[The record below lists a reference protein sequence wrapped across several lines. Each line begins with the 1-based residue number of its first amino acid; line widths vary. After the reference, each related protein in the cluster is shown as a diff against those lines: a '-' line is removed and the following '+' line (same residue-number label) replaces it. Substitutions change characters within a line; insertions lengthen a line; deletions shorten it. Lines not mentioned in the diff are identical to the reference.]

1 MKAAAA
7 LLGLLM
13 LAVPALSSS
22 AQVLTATGAGVL
34 LVVASVVNRSGWR
47 ESAGTIAA
55 AIAVIQCAAWR
66 PGTISL
72 AIEGLLMAGYLILL
86 NGPWRAG
93 RPVTTRWL
101 LGQLPSG
108 IAALTAVGVILTAL
122 AVRTGASSWIFLI
135 GLAAAAAGYR
145 MALPRRPRSTR

>member
-13 LAVPALSSS
+13 LAVPALSSP
-22 AQVLTATGAGVL
+22 AQALAATAAGVL
-34 LVVASVVNRSGWR
+34 LVVASVVNRPGWQ
-47 ESAGTIAA
+47 SAGTIAA
-55 AIAVIQCAAWR
+55 AIAVIQCAVWP
-66 PGTISL
+66 PGTIGL
-72 AIEGLLMAGYLILL
+72 AIEGVLMAGYLILL
-86 NGPWRAG
+86 NGPRRAG

-108 IAALTAVGVILTAL
+108 IAALTAVGVILTVL
-122 AVRTGASSWIFLI
+122 AVRTGASPWIFLI

-145 MALPRRPRSTR
+145 MALPRHPRSPR

>member
-13 LAVPALSSS
+13 LAVPALSSP
-22 AQVLTATGAGVL
+22 AQALAATAAGVL
-34 LVVASVVNRSGWR
+34 LIVASVVNRPGWQ
-47 ESAGTIAA
+47 SAGTIAA
-55 AIAVIQCAAWR
+55 VIAVIQCAVWR
-66 PGTISL
+66 PGVISL
-72 AIEGLLMAGYLILL
+72 AIEGLLMTGYLILL
-86 NGPWRAG
+86 SGPRRAG

-108 IAALTAVGVILTAL
+108 IAALTAVGVIVTVL
-122 AVRTGASSWIFLI
+122 AVRTAASPWIFLI

-145 MALPRRPRSTR
+145 MALPRHPRSPR